1 MLSVTMT
8 LQLDNYTISQSVLS
22 HQLQM
27 RDKKERW
34 FMGGSLVGVLIAL
47 CIIFKSNE
55 MKTQVQSKV
64 TDYGT

>member
-1 MLSVTMT
+1 MLSVTMA
-8 LQLDNYTISQSVLS
+8 LQLDNNTISQSVLS
-22 HQLQM
+22 HQLQT

-34 FMGGSLVGVLIAL
+34 FMGGSLVSVLIAL

>member
-1 MLSVTMT
+1 
-8 LQLDNYTISQSVLS
+8 
-22 HQLQM
+22 
-27 RDKKERW
+27 
-34 FMGGSLVGVLIAL
+34 MGGSLVGVLIAL